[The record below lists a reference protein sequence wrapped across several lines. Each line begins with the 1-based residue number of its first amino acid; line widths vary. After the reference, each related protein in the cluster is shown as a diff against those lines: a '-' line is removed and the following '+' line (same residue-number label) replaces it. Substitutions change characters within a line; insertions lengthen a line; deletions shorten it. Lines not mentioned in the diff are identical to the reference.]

1 MSLEIFPLLKKLR
14 YILEVVLLLT
24 MVSSC
29 TGAPRTP
36 ETAIPSIPPTGLSP
50 TSDKYRTGT
59 PTSEATSTEDAL
71 LETPGTIPTPISP
84 AYPVPGIEL
93 NVIDSHAF
101 DLTKQAGA
109 YWIRRNGLIWSEVE
123 PQEGARNWDAL
134 ADLEKELLDA
144 AEKGLQVVLVVQSTP
159 TWAQKSS
166 GYFCGAVSQDK
177 FLAFARFLQDAV
189 SRYSVP
195 PYNVRYWELGNEP
208 DIDPSLVPSN
218 SMFGCWGDEKDPYY
232 GGGYY
237 AEMLKQVY
245 PHVKSVDLQAHV
257 MVGGLVLDC
266 DPVNP
271 PGGKDCTPSLFLE
284 GILRNGGGEYFDGV
298 SFHAYDYYLG
308 PSRFGNP
315 NWQASWNVTGPVLI
329 PKIRFLR
336 SVLVAHGYSEKF
348 LMNTESG
355 LVCGRDGLEPLCQD
369 EDFNQTKASYV
380 AQVNIASLAEDLRAN
395 IWYSLTGWR
404 GSGLVDANM
413 KPYPAYEA
421 YRFSASQ
428 LLDSAFVRKVNDF
441 EGILGYELSRDGKH
455 TWILWTLY
463 GKKTKVHLP
472 FMPTAIYDIFGK
484 QMPVSQDGVVT
495 NSPLYI
501 EWTP

>member
-1 MSLEIFPLLKKLR
+1 MQLELITLSKKPWYFLAVGLL
-14 YILEVVLLLT
+14 VCT
-24 MVSSC
+24 VSSC
-29 TGAPRTP
+29 TGAPPTS
-36 ETAIPSIPPTGLSP
+36 AVAVPSIPPTGLSP
-50 TSDKYRTGT
+50 TSDKYRTET
-59 PTSEATSTEDAL
+59 PT
-71 LETPGTIPTPISP
+71 LETIPTEGNMAAPTGAVPTPVKP

-93 NVIDSHAF
+93 NVIKLHAF

-134 ADLEKELLDA
+134 TDLEQELVDA
-144 AEKGLQVVLVVQSTP
+144 GQKGFQVVLVVQSTP
-159 TWAQKSS
+159 EWAQKES
-166 GYFCGAVSQDK
+166 GYFCGGVSQDK

-195 PYNVRYWELGNEP
+195 PYNVKYWELGNEP

-218 SMFGCWGDEKDPYY
+218 SMFGCWGDANDPYY

-245 PHVKSVDLQAHV
+245 PHVKAADANAQIL
-257 MVGGLVLDC
+257 VGGLVLDC

-271 PGGKDCTPSLFLE
+271 PGGKDCKPSLFLE

-308 PSRFGNP
+308 PFRYGNT

-355 LVCGRDGLEPLCQD
+355 LVCGRDGTEPECQD
-369 EDFNQTKASYV
+369 EEFNQTKANYV
-380 AQVNIASLAEDLRAN
+380 AQVNISSLAEGLRAN

-413 KPYPAYEA
+413 KPNLAYEA
-421 YRFSASQ
+421 YRFSAAQ
-428 LLDSAFVRKVNDF
+428 LLDSAFVRKVNEF
-441 EGILGYELSRDGKH
+441 EGVIGYELSRDGKNI
-455 TWILWTLY
+455 WILWTSY
-463 GKKTKVHLP
+463 GKKNKVHLP
-472 FMPTAIYDIFGK
+472 FTPTAIYDVFGK
-484 QMPVSQDGVVT
+484 NLPVSQEGVVT
-495 NSPLYI
+495 NSPIYV